1 MERLGGGNLLTCI
14 LQYRKKKKKKRNTK
28 TPFIFFCSFC
38 SGKRWKTRRSMTAWK
53 EGVNLYRVTRIIYFS
68 RKRTL
73 PFARRE
79 KGSRLAE
86 FIALIQIYRVKVRVN
101 GDRSE
106 VIRRKSNPL
115 RPSDAKVVFWNNALQ
130 VMSFYSNPDN
140 ATAGKIRSASASLPF
155 LHAPLSLSLS
165 SPSFL
170 STLSR
175 IYTLSTR
182 RHSIWIL

>member
-1 MERLGGGNLLTCI
+1 
-14 LQYRKKKKKKRNTK
+14 
-28 TPFIFFCSFC
+28 
-38 SGKRWKTRRSMTAWK
+38 MTAWK

-155 LHAPLSLSLS
+155 LHAPLSLYPPHLFFPPCHEFTLYPLEDT
-165 SPSFL
+165 PSEFFKIFL
-170 STLSR
+170 TTFERKWNL
-175 IYTLSTR
+175 IFF
-182 RHSIWIL
+182 

>member
-14 LQYRKKKKKKRNTK
+14 LQYRKKKKKKKRGTRK
-28 TPFIFFCSFC
+28 HRSFFSAAFAVENV
-38 SGKRWKTRRSMTAWK
+38 GKRGGRSMTAWK

-155 LHAPLSLSLS
+155 LHAPLSLSIL
-165 SPSFL
+165 PIFSFHL
-170 STLSR
+170 VTNL
-175 IYTLSTR
+175 
-182 RHSIWIL
+182 HSIH

>member
-1 MERLGGGNLLTCI
+1 ME
-14 LQYRKKKKKKRNTK
+14 KV
-28 TPFIFFCSFC
+28 
-38 SGKRWKTRRSMTAWK
+38 GKRGGRSMTAWK

-79 KGSRLAE
+79 EGSRLAE

-115 RPSDAKVVFWNNALQ
+115 RPSDAKVVFWNNALR

-140 ATAGKIRSASASLPF
+140 ATAGKIRSPPLSSSLPF
-155 LHAPLSLSLS
+155 LHAPLSLYPS
-165 SPSFL
+165 SFL
-170 STLSR
+170 SITNLH
-175 IYTLSTR
+175 STR
-182 RHSIWIL
+182 RHSIL